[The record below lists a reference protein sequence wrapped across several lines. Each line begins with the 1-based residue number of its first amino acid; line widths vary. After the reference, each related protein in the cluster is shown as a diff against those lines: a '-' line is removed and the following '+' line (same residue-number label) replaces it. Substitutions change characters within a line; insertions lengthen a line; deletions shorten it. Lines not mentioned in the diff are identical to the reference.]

1 MEAKHLDIYGPE
13 ITILMLKKEGYNL
26 VSFRQ
31 KSIPSAG
38 SPCYPIERLNT
49 PNDMKILRTI
59 NHKQINTFVVL
70 TNYGYLKFWK

>member
-1 MEAKHLDIYGPE
+1 MEAKYLDLYGPE
-13 ITILMLKKEGYNL
+13 VMKEMLKNDGFSL

-31 KSIPSAG
+31 KSVPSAG

-59 NHKQINTFVVL
+59 SHKQINTFVVL